1 MPLLTALPTLRR
13 YAAVPILVLGL
24 VGFLAPWVLAQPTMK
39 SALPAAGEVMV
50 VKVKSPIHP
59 VSAELIEDA
68 VAEADRSSA
77 AALVIE
83 LDTAGG
89 LMTST
94 RDITTAILGA
104 RTPVVVWVGPS
115 GAQAAS
121 AGFFILMSAD
131 VAAMAP
137 GTNAGAAHPVGG
149 GGEDIPGVLG
159 KKVEQ
164 DAAANV
170 RSLALRNGRDLKL
183 AEAAVVESRSFTAQE
198 ALEGKLVDLVVP
210 DLPALV
216 KALDGRTVKRGE
228 AVVTLRTAGLP
239 VKRFEI
245 SPLRSL
251 LGVLADPNIT
261 YLLLGFGLLGLL
273 FELLHPGAILPGV
286 VGAIFLI
293 LSFYGLSVLPVSYAG
308 LALLLLAMIFFI
320 LEIKI
325 TSYGMLTVAGVIC
338 LVLGSLMLFKTP
350 EPALRVSVELIATLS
365 TFTLLVVGFLVF
377 MVMRAQRLPVRSG
390 AEGLTQEIGTA
401 RTALSPRGKVFVH
414 GELWEAESME
424 PVTAGEEVEIVAM
437 NHLLLTVRPHR
448 RSSLPQAV

>member
-1 MPLLTALPTLRR
+1 
-13 YAAVPILVLGL
+13 VPILVLGL
-24 VGFLAPWVLAQPTMK
+24 LALLAPLVLAQPASK
-39 SALPAAGEVMV
+39 PAAGVLV

-68 VAEADRSSA
+68 IAEADRSGA
-77 AALVIE
+77 AAVIIE

-198 ALEGKLVDLVVP
+198 ALEGKLIDLVAP

-216 KALDGRTVKRGE
+216 KALDGRAVKRGE
-228 AVVTLRTAGLP
+228 AVVTLRTAGSP

-245 SPLRSL
+245 SPLRAL

-261 YLLLGFGLLGLL
+261 YLLFGLGSLGLL
-273 FELLHPGAILPGV
+273 FELMHPGAILPGV

-308 LALLLLAMIFFI
+308 LALLILAMVFFI

-350 EPALRVSVELIATLS
+350 EPALRVSVQLITMLS
-365 TFTLLVVGFLVF
+365 TFTLLVVGFLTF
-377 MVMRAQRLPVRSG
+377 MALRARRLPVRTG
-390 AEGLTQEIGTA
+390 VEGLLQEVGIA
-401 RTALSPRGKVFVH
+401 RSGFAPRGKVFVH
-414 GELWEAESME
+414 GELWDAEAME
-424 PVTAGEEVEIVAM
+424 PVAAGEEVEILAV
-437 NHLLLTVRPHR
+437 NHLLLTVRPRR
-448 RSSLPQAV
+448 RSSVA

>member
-1 MPLLTALPTLRR
+1 MPPLTSLPNLRR

-24 VGFLAPWVLAQPTMK
+24 LGLLAPLVLAQPTAK
-39 SALPAAGEVMV
+39 PALPASGEVMV

-68 VAEADRSSA
+68 IAEADRANA

-104 RTPVVVWVGPS
+104 RAPVVVWVGPS

-137 GTNAGAAHPVGG
+137 GTNAGAAHPVSG

-159 KKVEQ
+159 RKVEQ
-164 DAAANV
+164 DAAANI

-198 ALEGKLVDLVVP
+198 ALEGKLVDLVAP
-210 DLPALV
+210 DLKALV

-228 AVVTLRTAGLP
+228 AVVTLRTAGAP

-245 SPLRSL
+245 SPLRAL

-261 YLLLGFGLLGLL
+261 YLLLSLGTLGLL
-273 FELLHPGAILPGV
+273 FELMHPGAILPGV
-286 VGAIFLI
+286 VGAIFVI

-325 TSYGMLTVAGVIC
+325 TSYGMLTVAGVVC

-350 EPALRVSVELIATLS
+350 EPALRVSVQLIATLS
-365 TFTLLVVGFLVF
+365 IFTLLVVGFLVF
-377 MVMRAQRLPVRSG
+377 MVMRAQKLPVRSG
-390 AEGLTQEIGTA
+390 AEGLTQEIGIA
-401 RTALSPRGKVFVH
+401 RTALAPRGKVFVH
-414 GELWEAESME
+414 GELWEAEAEE
-424 PVTAGEEVEIVAM
+424 PVTAGEEVEIVAVK
-437 NHLLLTVRPHR
+437 NLLLTVRPRR
-448 RSSLPQAV
+448 RSSVA